1 MVLLLFKNRVFD
13 VRVFI
18 CNGFPWPMFTQPKLR
33 ETASSVQI
41 SVENIKK
48 V

>member
-1 MVLLLFKNRVFD
+1 MVLLLFKNKSID
-13 VRVFI
+13 VKVFI
-18 CNGFPWPMFTQPKLR
+18 CNGFPWPMFTQPKLH

-41 SVENIKK
+41 YVENIK